1 MRLNK
6 QQIKNKE
13 SIALDVKDLL
23 AAAIKDAAQK
33 AIDSG
38 ALKPGTLPEVMLEVP
53 PQKEFGDFAT
63 NFAMQSARSLHC
75 APRQIAQAVV
85 DNLDCDSIEK
95 MEIAGPGFI
104 NFYLKQN
111 WTADLLASILKAGEN
126 YGNLPANGLGR
137 VQVEYVSAN
146 PTGPLHVGHARGA
159 AVGSAMVNLL
169 RAAGYDVESEYY
181 INDAG
186 NQMNN
191 LAASVNARYLQLLKL
206 EEMGGV
212 PADLT
217 VKQLDEL
224 PTGIAFPENGYHGYD
239 IIETAQRIIR
249 IYGKKFVDLE
259 EKERLAKFL
268 EIAYKEKLA
277 GLKEDLEA
285 FGVTFDVWFSE
296 KSLHDADKIREACK
310 FLQDKGE
317 IYEKDGALWLRSS
330 EQGDDKDRVVIR
342 DNGVPTYFAA
352 DIAYHRNKF
361 ERGFAHLIDL
371 WGADHHGYIARVKA
385 AINALGYD
393 ANQLEVML
401 LQMVRLYRNGD
412 IVKLSKRTGET
423 ITLREL
429 MEEVGVDA
437 ARYFFCMRSIDS
449 QLDFDM
455 TLATE
460 KSNDNPV
467 YYIQYAHARICSI
480 GRQLAEA
487 GIEALPLEELKLDT
501 LQAPEELEL
510 IKKLGKY
517 PELIA
522 MAARE
527 RAVHHVASYT
537 YELAGLFHSF
547 YNQCRILGVDKDLQ
561 QARIALVKAVGHT
574 IRHALGILG
583 VAAPER
589 M

>member
-1 MRLNK
+1 MD
-6 QQIKNKE
+6 IKD
-13 SIALDVKDLL
+13 IL
-23 AAAIKDAAQK
+23 AAAIKAAAQK

-38 ALKPGTLPEVMLEVP
+38 SLKPGVLPEVMLEVP

-85 DNLDCDSIEK
+85 DNLDCASVER

-111 WTADLLASILKAGEN
+111 WTSDLLSSIIAAGED
-126 YGNLPANGLGR
+126 YGNLPANDFGR

-146 PTGPLHVGHARGA
+146 PTGPLHIGHARGA

-206 EEMGGV
+206 EDMGGV

-217 VKQLDEL
+217 VKQLDEM
-224 PTGIAFPENGYHGYD
+224 PTGIPFPENGYHGYD
-239 IIETAQRIIR
+239 IIETAQRFIR
-249 IYGKKFVDLE
+249 IYGKEFVALD

-296 KSLHDADKIREACK
+296 KSLHEANKIHEAVD
-310 FLQDKGE
+310 FLKERGY
-317 IYEKDGALWLRSS
+317 IYEQGGALWLKST

-361 ERGFAHLIDL
+361 ERGFARVINL

-385 AINALGYD
+385 AVNALGFD
-393 ANQLEVML
+393 ANNLEIML

-429 MEEVGVDA
+429 MDEVGTDA
-437 ARYFFCMRSIDS
+437 ARYFFCMRSLDS

-460 KSNDNPV
+460 KSNENPV

-480 GRQLAEA
+480 ARQLAEA
-487 GIEALPLEELKLDT
+487 GISAVPASELKLDT
-501 LQAPEELEL
+501 LTAPEELAL
-510 IKKLGKY
+510 IKKLGEY

-522 MAARE
+522 RAARE
-527 RAVHHVASYT
+527 RAVHSVATYT

-547 YNQCRILGVDKDLQ
+547 YNQCRILGVDTDLQ

-583 VAAPER
+583 VSAPER

>member
-1 MRLNK
+1 MD
-6 QQIKNKE
+6 IKD
-13 SIALDVKDLL
+13 IL
-23 AAAIKDAAQK
+23 AAAIKEAAQK
-33 AIDSG
+33 AIDKGS
-38 ALKPGTLPEVMLEVP
+38 LKQGVLPEVMLEVP

-63 NFAMQSARSLHC
+63 NFAMQSARSLRC

-85 DNLDCDSIEK
+85 DNLDCPSVDR

-111 WTADLLASILKAGEN
+111 WTADLLANILAAGEA
-126 YGNLPANGLGR
+126 YGNLPANDLGR

-146 PTGPLHVGHARGA
+146 PTGPLHIGHARGA

-217 VKQLDEL
+217 VKQLDEM
-224 PTGIAFPENGYHGYD
+224 PTGIPFPENGYHGYD

-249 IYGKKFVDLE
+249 IYGKEFVTLD

-268 EIAYKEKLA
+268 DIAYKEKLA

-296 KSLHDADKIREACK
+296 KSLHEANKIREAVD
-310 FLQDKGE
+310 FLQERGY
-317 IYEKDGALWLRSS
+317 IYEQGGALWLNSTA
-330 EQGDDKDRVVIR
+330 QGDDKDRVVIR
-342 DNGVPTYFAA
+342 DNGIPTYFAA

-361 ERGFAHLIDL
+361 ERGFARVINL

-385 AINALGYD
+385 AVNALGFD
-393 ANQLEVML
+393 ANNLEIML

-429 MEEVGVDA
+429 MDEVGTDA
-437 ARYFFCMRSIDS
+437 ARYFFCMRSLDS

-460 KSNDNPV
+460 KSNENPV
-467 YYIQYAHARICSI
+467 YYIQYAHARISSI

-487 GIEALPLEELKLDT
+487 GIEALPAGELKLET
-501 LQAPEELEL
+501 LVAPEELAL
-510 IKKLGKY
+510 IKKLGEY

-522 MAARE
+522 RAARE
-527 RAVHHVASYT
+527 RAVHSVATYA

-547 YNQCRILGVDKDLQ
+547 YNQCRILGVETDLQ

-583 VAAPER
+583 VSAPER

>member
-1 MRLNK
+1 MD
-6 QQIKNKE
+6 IKD
-13 SIALDVKDLL
+13 IL
-23 AAAIKDAAQK
+23 AAAIKAAAQK
-33 AIDSG
+33 AIDDG
-38 ALKPGTLPEVMLEVP
+38 TLKPGALPEVMLEVP

-85 DNLDCDSIEK
+85 NNLDCASVEK
-95 MEIAGPGFI
+95 AEIAGPGFI

-111 WTADLLASILKAGEN
+111 WTADLLASILAAGDN
-126 YGNLPANGLGR
+126 YGNLPANDLGR
-137 VQVEYVSAN
+137 IQVEYVSAN
-146 PTGPLHVGHARGA
+146 PTGPLHIGHARGA

-217 VKQLDEL
+217 VKQLDEM
-224 PTGIAFPENGYHGYD
+224 PTGIPFPENGYHGYD

-249 IYGKKFVDLE
+249 IYGKEFVALD

-268 EIAYKEKLA
+268 DIAYKEKLA

-296 KSLHDADKIREACK
+296 KSLHEANKIREAVA
-310 FLQDKGE
+310 FLQERGY
-317 IYEKDGALWLRSS
+317 IYEQGGALWLNSTA
-330 EQGDDKDRVVIR
+330 QGDDKDRVVIR
-342 DNGVPTYFAA
+342 DNGIPTYFAA

-361 ERGFAHLIDL
+361 ERGFARVINL

-385 AINALGYD
+385 AVNALGFD
-393 ANQLEVML
+393 ANNLEIML

-429 MEEVGVDA
+429 MDEVGTDA
-437 ARYFFCMRSIDS
+437 ARYFFCMRSLDS

-460 KSNDNPV
+460 KSNENPV
-467 YYIQYAHARICSI
+467 YYIQYAHARISSI

-487 GIEALPLEELKLDT
+487 GIEAVPAEQLKLDT
-501 LQAPEELEL
+501 LVAPEELAL
-510 IKKLGKY
+510 IKKLGEY

-522 MAARE
+522 RAARE
-527 RAVHHVASYT
+527 RAVHSVATYA

-547 YNQCRILGVDKDLQ
+547 YNQCRILGVETDLQ

-583 VAAPER
+583 VSAPER

>member
-1 MRLNK
+1 MTLD
-6 QQIKNKE
+6 IKD
-13 SIALDVKDLL
+13 IL
-23 AAAIKDAAQK
+23 AAAIKAAAQK
-33 AIDSG
+33 AIDDG
-38 ALKPGTLPEVMLEVP
+38 TLKPGTLPEVMLEVP

-63 NFAMQSARSLHC
+63 NFAMQSARSLRC

-85 DNLDCDSIEK
+85 DNLDCASVEK
-95 MEIAGPGFI
+95 AEIAGPGFI

-111 WTADLLASILKAGEN
+111 WTADLLASILAAGDN
-126 YGNLPANGLGR
+126 YGNLPANDLGR
-137 VQVEYVSAN
+137 IQVEYVSAN
-146 PTGPLHVGHARGA
+146 PTGPLHIGHARGA

-217 VKQLDEL
+217 VKQLDEM
-224 PTGIAFPENGYHGYD
+224 PTGIPFPENGYHGYD

-249 IYGKKFVDLE
+249 IYGKEFVALD

-268 EIAYKEKLA
+268 DIAYKEKLA

-296 KSLHDADKIREACK
+296 KSLHEANKIREAVA
-310 FLQDKGE
+310 FLQERGY
-317 IYEKDGALWLRSS
+317 IYEQGGALWLNSTA
-330 EQGDDKDRVVIR
+330 QGDDKDRVVIR
-342 DNGVPTYFAA
+342 DNGIPTYFAA

-361 ERGFAHLIDL
+361 ERGFARVINL

-385 AINALGYD
+385 AVNALGFD
-393 ANQLEVML
+393 ANNLEIML

-429 MEEVGVDA
+429 MDEVGTDA
-437 ARYFFCMRSIDS
+437 ARYFFCMRSLDS

-460 KSNDNPV
+460 KSNENPV
-467 YYIQYAHARICSI
+467 YYIQYAHARISSI

-487 GIEALPLEELKLDT
+487 GITAVPAEQLKLDT
-501 LQAPEELEL
+501 LVAPEELAL
-510 IKKLGKY
+510 IKKLGEY

-522 MAARE
+522 RAARE
-527 RAVHHVASYT
+527 RAVHSVATYA

-547 YNQCRILGVDKDLQ
+547 YNQCRILGVETELQ

-583 VAAPER
+583 VSAPER

>member
-1 MRLNK
+1 MD
-6 QQIKNKE
+6 IKD
-13 SIALDVKDLL
+13 IL
-23 AAAIKDAAQK
+23 AAAIKAAAQK
-33 AIDSG
+33 AIDNG
-38 ALKPGTLPEVMLEVP
+38 ALKRGVLPEVMLEVP

-85 DNLDCDSIEK
+85 DNLECASVEK
-95 MEIAGPGFI
+95 AEIAGPGFI

-111 WTADLLASILKAGEN
+111 WTADLLASILAAGEN
-126 YGNLPANGLGR
+126 YGNLPANDFGR
-137 VQVEYVSAN
+137 IQVEYVSAN
-146 PTGPLHVGHARGA
+146 PTGPLHIGHARGA

-217 VKQLDEL
+217 VKQLDEM

-249 IYGKKFVDLE
+249 IYGKEFVALE

-268 EIAYKEKLA
+268 DIAYKEKLA

-296 KSLHDADKIREACK
+296 KSLHEANKIREAVD
-310 FLQDKGE
+310 FLKERGY
-317 IYEKDGALWLRSS
+317 IYEEGGALWLNSTA
-330 EQGDDKDRVVIR
+330 QGDDKDRVVIR

-361 ERGFAHLIDL
+361 ERGFARVINL

-385 AINALGYD
+385 AVNALGFD
-393 ANQLEVML
+393 ANNLEVML

-429 MEEVGVDA
+429 MDEVGTDA
-437 ARYFFCMRSIDS
+437 ARYFFCMRSLDS

-460 KSNDNPV
+460 KSNENPV
-467 YYIQYAHARICSI
+467 YYIQYAHARISSI

-487 GIEALPLEELKLDT
+487 GIEAVPAEQLKLDA
-501 LQAPEELEL
+501 LVAPEELAL
-510 IKKLGKY
+510 IKKLGEY

-522 MAARE
+522 RAARE
-527 RAVHHVASYT
+527 RAVHSVATYA

-547 YNQCRILGVDKDLQ
+547 YNQCRILGVETDLQ

-583 VAAPER
+583 VSAPER

>member
-1 MRLNK
+1 MD
-6 QQIKNKE
+6 IKD
-13 SIALDVKDLL
+13 IL
-23 AAAIKDAAQK
+23 AAAIKAAAQK

-38 ALKPGTLPEVMLEVP
+38 SLKPGTLPEVMLEVP

-85 DNLDCDSIEK
+85 DNLDCGSVEK
-95 MEIAGPGFI
+95 AEIAGPGFI

-111 WTADLLASILKAGEN
+111 WTSDLLASIIAAGEN
-126 YGNLPANGLGR
+126 YGNLPANDFGR
-137 VQVEYVSAN
+137 IQVEYVSAN
-146 PTGPLHVGHARGA
+146 PTGPLHIGHARGA

-212 PADLT
+212 PEDLT
-217 VKQLDEL
+217 VKQLDEM
-224 PTGIAFPENGYHGYD
+224 PTGIPFPENGYHGYD

-249 IYGKKFVDLE
+249 IYGKEFVALD

-268 EIAYKEKLA
+268 DIAYKEKLA

-285 FGVTFDVWFSE
+285 FGVTYDVWFSE
-296 KSLHDADKIREACK
+296 KSLHDANKIREAVD
-310 FLQDKGE
+310 FLQERGY
-317 IYEKDGALWLRSS
+317 IYEQDGALWLKST

-361 ERGFAHLIDL
+361 ERGFARVINL

-385 AINALGYD
+385 AVNALGFD
-393 ANQLEVML
+393 ANNLEVML

-429 MEEVGVDA
+429 MDEVGTDA
-437 ARYFFCMRSIDS
+437 ARYFFCMRSLDS

-460 KSNDNPV
+460 KSNENPV
-467 YYIQYAHARICSI
+467 YYIQYAHARISSI
-480 GRQLAEA
+480 ARQLAEA
-487 GIEALPLEELKLDT
+487 GIEAVPTSELKLDT
-501 LQAPEELEL
+501 LVAPEELAL
-510 IKKLGKY
+510 IKKMGEY
-517 PELIA
+517 PELLA
-522 MAARE
+522 RAARE
-527 RAVHHVASYT
+527 RAVHSVATYA

-547 YNQCRILGVDKDLQ
+547 YNQCRILGVDKDVQ

-583 VAAPER
+583 VSAPER

>member
-1 MRLNK
+1 MD
-6 QQIKNKE
+6 IKD
-13 SIALDVKDLL
+13 IL
-23 AAAIKDAAQK
+23 AAAIKEAAQK
-33 AIDSG
+33 AIDKGS
-38 ALKPGTLPEVMLEVP
+38 LKQGVLPEVMLEVP

-63 NFAMQSARSLHC
+63 NFAMQSARSLRC

-85 DNLDCDSIEK
+85 DNLDCPSVDR

-111 WTADLLASILKAGEN
+111 WTADLLANILAAGEA
-126 YGNLPANGLGR
+126 YGNLPANDLGR

-146 PTGPLHVGHARGA
+146 PTGPLHIGHARGA

-217 VKQLDEL
+217 VKQLDEM
-224 PTGIAFPENGYHGYD
+224 PTGIPFPENGYHGYD

-249 IYGKKFVDLE
+249 IYGKEFVALD

-268 EIAYKEKLA
+268 DIAYKEKLA

-296 KSLHDADKIREACK
+296 KSLHEANKIREAVD
-310 FLQDKGE
+310 FLQERGY
-317 IYEKDGALWLRSS
+317 IYEQGGALWLNSTA
-330 EQGDDKDRVVIR
+330 QGDDKDRVVIR

-361 ERGFAHLIDL
+361 ERGFARVINL

-385 AINALGYD
+385 AVNALGFD
-393 ANQLEVML
+393 ANNLEIML

-429 MEEVGVDA
+429 MDEVGTDA
-437 ARYFFCMRSIDS
+437 ARYFFCMRSLDS

-460 KSNDNPV
+460 KSNENPV
-467 YYIQYAHARICSI
+467 YYIQYAHARISSI

-487 GIEALPLEELKLDT
+487 GIEAVALDKLKLGVLET
-501 LQAPEELEL
+501 PEELAL
-510 IKKLGKY
+510 IKKLGEY

-522 MAARE
+522 RAARE
-527 RAVHHVASYT
+527 RAVHSVATYA

-547 YNQCRILGVDKDLQ
+547 YNQCRILGVETELQ

-583 VAAPER
+583 VSAPER

>member
-1 MRLNK
+1 MD
-6 QQIKNKE
+6 IKD
-13 SIALDVKDLL
+13 IL

-33 AIDSG
+33 AIDNG
-38 ALKPGTLPEVMLEVP
+38 ALKPGVLPEVMLEVP

-85 DNLDCDSIEK
+85 DNLDCASVEK

-111 WTADLLASILKAGEN
+111 WTADLLKSILAAGEN
-126 YGNLPANGLGR
+126 YGNLPANDLGR
-137 VQVEYVSAN
+137 IQVEYVSAN
-146 PTGPLHVGHARGA
+146 PTGPLHIGHARGA
-159 AVGSAMVNLL
+159 DVGSAMVNLL

-217 VKQLDEL
+217 VKQLDEM

-249 IYGKKFVDLE
+249 IYGNEFVALD

-296 KSLHDADKIREACK
+296 KSLHEANKIHEAVD
-310 FLQDKGE
+310 FLKERGY
-317 IYEKDGALWLRSS
+317 IYEQGGALWLNSTA
-330 EQGDDKDRVVIR
+330 QGDDKDRVVIR

-361 ERGFAHLIDL
+361 ERGFARVINL

-385 AINALGYD
+385 AVNALGFD
-393 ANQLEVML
+393 ANNLEIML

-429 MEEVGVDA
+429 MDEVGTDA
-437 ARYFFCMRSIDS
+437 TRYFFCMRSLDS

-460 KSNDNPV
+460 KSNENPV
-467 YYIQYAHARICSI
+467 YYIQYAHARISSI

-487 GIEALPLEELKLDT
+487 GIEAVAMDELNLGALET
-501 LQAPEELEL
+501 PEELAL
-510 IKKLGKY
+510 IKKLGEY

-522 MAARE
+522 RAVRE
-527 RAVHHVASYT
+527 RAVHSVATYA

-547 YNQCRILGVDKDLQ
+547 YN
-561 QARIALVKAVGHT
+561 
-574 IRHALGILG
+574 
-583 VAAPER
+583 
-589 M
+589 

>member
-1 MRLNK
+1 MD
-6 QQIKNKE
+6 IKD
-13 SIALDVKDLL
+13 IL
-23 AAAIKDAAQK
+23 AAAIKAAAQK

-38 ALKPGTLPEVMLEVP
+38 SLKPGVLPEVMLEVP

-75 APRQIAQAVV
+75 APRQLAQAVV
-85 DNLDCDSIEK
+85 DNLDCASVER

-111 WTADLLASILKAGEN
+111 WTSDLLSSIIAAGED
-126 YGNLPANGLGR
+126 YGNLPANDFGR

-146 PTGPLHVGHARGA
+146 PTGPLHIGHARGA

-206 EEMGGV
+206 EDMGGV

-217 VKQLDEL
+217 VKQLDEM
-224 PTGIAFPENGYHGYD
+224 PTGIPFPENGYHGYD

-249 IYGKKFVDLE
+249 IYGKEFVALD

-296 KSLHDADKIREACK
+296 KSLHEANKIHEAVD
-310 FLQDKGE
+310 FLKERGY
-317 IYEKDGALWLRSS
+317 IYEQGGALWLKST

-361 ERGFAHLIDL
+361 ERGFARVINL

-385 AINALGYD
+385 AVNALGFD
-393 ANQLEVML
+393 ANNLEIML

-429 MEEVGVDA
+429 MDEVGTDA
-437 ARYFFCMRSIDS
+437 ARYFFCMRSLDS

-460 KSNDNPV
+460 KSNENPV

-480 GRQLAEA
+480 ARQLAEA
-487 GIEALPLEELKLDT
+487 GIEAVPTSELKLDT
-501 LQAPEELEL
+501 LVAPEELAL
-510 IKKLGKY
+510 IKKLGEY

-522 MAARE
+522 RAARE
-527 RAVHHVASYT
+527 RAVHSVATYT

-547 YNQCRILGVDKDLQ
+547 YNQCRILGVDTDLQ

-583 VAAPER
+583 VSAPER

>member
-1 MRLNK
+1 MD
-6 QQIKNKE
+6 IKD
-13 SIALDVKDLL
+13 IL
-23 AAAIKDAAQK
+23 AAAIKEAAQK
-33 AIDSG
+33 AIDKGS
-38 ALKPGTLPEVMLEVP
+38 LKQGVLPEVMLEVP

-85 DNLDCDSIEK
+85 DNLDCPSVDR

-111 WTADLLASILKAGEN
+111 WTADLLANILAAGEA
-126 YGNLPANGLGR
+126 YGNLPANDLGR

-146 PTGPLHVGHARGA
+146 PTGPLHIGHARGA

-217 VKQLDEL
+217 VKQLDEM
-224 PTGIAFPENGYHGYD
+224 PTGIPFPENGYHGYD

-249 IYGKKFVDLE
+249 IYGKEFVALD

-268 EIAYKEKLA
+268 DIAYKEKLA

-296 KSLHDADKIREACK
+296 KSLHEANKIREAVD
-310 FLQDKGE
+310 FLQERGY
-317 IYEKDGALWLRSS
+317 IYEQGGALWLNSTA
-330 EQGDDKDRVVIR
+330 QGDDKDRVVIR

-361 ERGFAHLIDL
+361 ERGFARVINL

-385 AINALGYD
+385 AVNALGFD
-393 ANQLEVML
+393 ANNLEIML

-429 MEEVGVDA
+429 MDEVGTDA
-437 ARYFFCMRSIDS
+437 ARYFFCMRSLDS

-460 KSNDNPV
+460 KSNENPV
-467 YYIQYAHARICSI
+467 YYIQYAHARISSI

-487 GIEALPLEELKLDT
+487 GIEAVALDKLNLGVLET
-501 LQAPEELEL
+501 PEELAL
-510 IKKLGKY
+510 IKKLGEY

-522 MAARE
+522 RAARE
-527 RAVHHVASYT
+527 RAVHSVATYA

-547 YNQCRILGVDKDLQ
+547 YNQCRILSVETELQ

-583 VAAPER
+583 VSAPER

>member
-1 MRLNK
+1 MD
-6 QQIKNKE
+6 IKD
-13 SIALDVKDLL
+13 IL
-23 AAAIKDAAQK
+23 AAAIKAAAQK

-38 ALKPGTLPEVMLEVP
+38 FLKPGTLPEVMLEVP

-85 DNLDCDSIEK
+85 DNLDCGSVEK
-95 MEIAGPGFI
+95 AEIAGPGFI

-111 WTADLLASILKAGEN
+111 WTSDLLASIIAAGEN
-126 YGNLPANGLGR
+126 YGNLPANDFGR
-137 VQVEYVSAN
+137 IQVEYVSAN
-146 PTGPLHVGHARGA
+146 PTGPLHIGHARGA

-212 PADLT
+212 PEDLT
-217 VKQLDEL
+217 VKQLDEM
-224 PTGIAFPENGYHGYD
+224 PTGIPFPENGYHGYD

-249 IYGKKFVDLE
+249 IYGKEFVALD

-268 EIAYKEKLA
+268 DIAYKEKLA

-285 FGVTFDVWFSE
+285 FGVTYDVWFSE
-296 KSLHDADKIREACK
+296 KSLHDANKIREAVD
-310 FLQDKGE
+310 FLQERGY
-317 IYEKDGALWLRSS
+317 IYEQDGALWLKST

-361 ERGFAHLIDL
+361 ERGFARVINL

-385 AINALGYD
+385 AVNALGFD
-393 ANQLEVML
+393 ANNLEVML

-429 MEEVGVDA
+429 MDEVGTDA
-437 ARYFFCMRSIDS
+437 ARYFFCMRSLDS

-460 KSNDNPV
+460 KSNENPV
-467 YYIQYAHARICSI
+467 YYIQYAYARISSI
-480 GRQLAEA
+480 ARQLAEA
-487 GIEALPLEELKLDT
+487 GIEAVPTSELKLDT
-501 LQAPEELEL
+501 LVAPEELAL
-510 IKKLGKY
+510 IKKMGEY
-517 PELIA
+517 PELLA
-522 MAARE
+522 RAARE
-527 RAVHHVASYT
+527 RAVHSVATYA

-547 YNQCRILGVDKDLQ
+547 YNQCRILGVDKDVQ

-583 VAAPER
+583 VSAPER

>member
-1 MRLNK
+1 MD
-6 QQIKNKE
+6 IKD
-13 SIALDVKDLL
+13 IL
-23 AAAIKDAAQK
+23 AAAIKAAAQK

-38 ALKPGTLPEVMLEVP
+38 SLKPGTLPEVMLEVP

-85 DNLDCDSIEK
+85 DNLDCASVEK
-95 MEIAGPGFI
+95 AEIAGPGFI

-111 WTADLLASILKAGEN
+111 WTSDLLASIIAAGEN
-126 YGNLPANGLGR
+126 YGNLPANDFGR
-137 VQVEYVSAN
+137 IQVEYVSAN
-146 PTGPLHVGHARGA
+146 PTGPLHIGHARGA

-212 PADLT
+212 PEDLT
-217 VKQLDEL
+217 VKQLDEM
-224 PTGIAFPENGYHGYD
+224 PTGIPFPENGYHGYD

-249 IYGKKFVDLE
+249 IYGKEFVALD

-268 EIAYKEKLA
+268 DIAYKEKLA

-285 FGVTFDVWFSE
+285 FGVTYDVWFSE
-296 KSLHDADKIREACK
+296 KSLHDANKIREAVD
-310 FLQDKGE
+310 FLQERGY
-317 IYEKDGALWLRSS
+317 IYEQDGALWLKST

-361 ERGFAHLIDL
+361 ERGFARVINL

-385 AINALGYD
+385 AVNALGFD
-393 ANQLEVML
+393 ANNLEVML

-429 MEEVGVDA
+429 MDEVGTDA
-437 ARYFFCMRSIDS
+437 ARYFFCMRSLDS

-460 KSNDNPV
+460 KSNENPV
-467 YYIQYAHARICSI
+467 YYIQYAHARISSI
-480 GRQLAEA
+480 ARQLAEA
-487 GIEALPLEELKLDT
+487 GIEAVPTSELKLDT
-501 LQAPEELEL
+501 LVAPEQLAV
-510 IKKLGKY
+510 IKKMGEY
-517 PELIA
+517 PELLA
-522 MAARE
+522 RAARE
-527 RAVHHVASYT
+527 RAVHSVATYA

-547 YNQCRILGVDKDLQ
+547 FNQFLILGVDKDVQ
-561 QARIALVKAVGHT
+561 QARIALVNAVGHT

-583 VAAPER
+583 VSAPER

>member
-1 MRLNK
+1 MD
-6 QQIKNKE
+6 IKD
-13 SIALDVKDLL
+13 IL
-23 AAAIKDAAQK
+23 AAAIKAAAQK

-38 ALKPGTLPEVMLEVP
+38 SLKPGTLPEVMLEVP

-85 DNLDCDSIEK
+85 DNLDCASVEK
-95 MEIAGPGFI
+95 AEIAGPGFI

-111 WTADLLASILKAGEN
+111 WTSDLLASIIAAGEN
-126 YGNLPANGLGR
+126 YGNLPANDFGR
-137 VQVEYVSAN
+137 IQVEYVSAN
-146 PTGPLHVGHARGA
+146 PTGPLHIGHARGA

-212 PADLT
+212 PEDLT
-217 VKQLDEL
+217 VKQLDEM
-224 PTGIAFPENGYHGYD
+224 PTGIPFPENGYHGYD

-249 IYGKKFVDLE
+249 IYGKEFVALD

-268 EIAYKEKLA
+268 DIAYKEKLA

-285 FGVTFDVWFSE
+285 FGVTYDVWFSE
-296 KSLHDADKIREACK
+296 KSLHDANKIREAVD
-310 FLQDKGE
+310 FLQERGY
-317 IYEKDGALWLRSS
+317 IYEQDGALWLKST

-361 ERGFAHLIDL
+361 ERGFARVINL

-385 AINALGYD
+385 AVNALGFD
-393 ANQLEVML
+393 ANNLEIML

-429 MEEVGVDA
+429 MDEVGTDA
-437 ARYFFCMRSIDS
+437 ARYFFCMRSLDS

-460 KSNDNPV
+460 KSNENPV
-467 YYIQYAHARICSI
+467 YYIQYAYARISSI
-480 GRQLAEA
+480 ARQLAEA
-487 GIEALPLEELKLDT
+487 GIEAVPTSELKLDT
-501 LQAPEELEL
+501 LVAPEELAL
-510 IKKLGKY
+510 IKKMGEY
-517 PELIA
+517 PELLA
-522 MAARE
+522 RAARE
-527 RAVHHVASYT
+527 RAVHSVATYA

-547 YNQCRILGVDKDLQ
+547 YNQCRILGVDKDVQ

-583 VAAPER
+583 VSAPER

>member
-1 MRLNK
+1 MD
-6 QQIKNKE
+6 IKE
-13 SIALDVKDLL
+13 TL
-23 AAAIKDAAQK
+23 AAAIKAAAQQ
-33 AIDSG
+33 AIDKG
-38 ALKPGTLPEVMLEVP
+38 VLKPGNLPEVMLEVP

-85 DNLDCDSIEK
+85 DNLDCASVER

-111 WTADLLASILKAGEN
+111 WTADLLASILAAGDN

-249 IYGKKFVDLE
+249 IYGKDFVALE

-285 FGVTFDVWFSE
+285 FGVTYDVWFSE
-296 KSLHDADKIREACK
+296 KTLHEANKIQEACA
-310 FLQDKGE
+310 FLKEKGE
-317 IYEKDGALWLRSS
+317 VYEEGGALWLRSTA
-330 EQGDDKDRVVIR
+330 QGDDKDRVVIR
-342 DNGVPTYFAA
+342 DNGIPTYFAA

-361 ERGFAHLIDL
+361 ERGFAHVINI
-371 WGADHHGYIARVKA
+371 WGADHHGYVARVKA
-385 AINALGYD
+385 AINALGFD
-393 ANQLEVML
+393 AKNLEVML
-401 LQMVRLYRNGD
+401 LQMVRLYRNGE

-429 MEEVGVDA
+429 MDEVGTDA
-437 ARYFFCMRSIDS
+437 ARYFFCMRSLDS

-467 YYIQYAHARICSI
+467 YYIQYAHARIASI

-487 GIEALPLEELKLDT
+487 GIKAVAKEELKLET
-501 LQAPEELEL
+501 LQAPEEQAL
-510 IKKLGKY
+510 IKKLGEY
-517 PELIA
+517 PEMLA
-522 MAARE
+522 EAARE
-527 RAVHHVASYT
+527 RAVHHVATYT

-547 YNQCRILGVDKDLQ
+547 YNQCRILGVEADLQ
-561 QARIALVKAVGHT
+561 QARIALVGAVGHT
-574 IRHALGILG
+574 IRHALAILG
-583 VAAPER
+583 VSAPER

>member
-1 MRLNK
+1 MD
-6 QQIKNKE
+6 IKDIL
-13 SIALDVKDLL
+13 S
-23 AAAIKDAAQK
+23 AAIKEAAQK
-33 AIDSG
+33 AIDNGS
-38 ALKPGTLPEVMLEVP
+38 LKQGVLPEVMLEVP

-85 DNLDCDSIEK
+85 DNLDCPSVDR

-111 WTADLLASILKAGEN
+111 WTADLLANILAAGEA
-126 YGNLPANGLGR
+126 YGNLPANDLGR

-146 PTGPLHVGHARGA
+146 PTGPLHIGHARGA

-217 VKQLDEL
+217 VKQLDEM
-224 PTGIAFPENGYHGYD
+224 PTGIPFPENGYHGYD

-249 IYGKKFVDLE
+249 IYGKEFVALD

-268 EIAYKEKLA
+268 DIAYKEKLA

-296 KSLHDADKIREACK
+296 KSLHEANKIREAVD
-310 FLQDKGE
+310 FLQERGY
-317 IYEKDGALWLRSS
+317 IYEQGGALWLNSTA
-330 EQGDDKDRVVIR
+330 QGDDKDRVVIR

-361 ERGFAHLIDL
+361 ERGFARVINL

-385 AINALGYD
+385 AVNALGFD
-393 ANQLEVML
+393 ANNLEIML

-429 MEEVGVDA
+429 MDEVGTDA
-437 ARYFFCMRSIDS
+437 ARYFFCMRSLDS

-460 KSNDNPV
+460 KSNENPV
-467 YYIQYAHARICSI
+467 YYIQYAHARISSI

-487 GIEALPLEELKLDT
+487 GIEAVALDKLNLGVLET
-501 LQAPEELEL
+501 PEELAL
-510 IKKLGKY
+510 IKKLGEY

-522 MAARE
+522 RAARE
-527 RAVHHVASYT
+527 RAVHSVATYA

-547 YNQCRILGVDKDLQ
+547 YNQCRILGVETELQ

-583 VAAPER
+583 VSAPER

>member
-1 MRLNK
+1 MD
-6 QQIKNKE
+6 IKD
-13 SIALDVKDLL
+13 IL
-23 AAAIKDAAQK
+23 AAAIKAAAQK
-33 AIDSG
+33 AIDDG
-38 ALKPGTLPEVMLEVP
+38 TLKPGALPEVMLEVP

-85 DNLDCDSIEK
+85 NNLDCASVEK
-95 MEIAGPGFI
+95 AEIAGPGFI

-111 WTADLLASILKAGEN
+111 WTADLLASILAAGDN
-126 YGNLPANGLGR
+126 YGNLPANDLGR
-137 VQVEYVSAN
+137 IQVEYVSAN
-146 PTGPLHVGHARGA
+146 PTGPLHIGHARGA

-217 VKQLDEL
+217 VKQLDEM
-224 PTGIAFPENGYHGYD
+224 PTGIPFPENGYHGYD

-249 IYGKKFVDLE
+249 IYGKEFVALD

-268 EIAYKEKLA
+268 DIAYKEKLA

-296 KSLHDADKIREACK
+296 KSLHEANKIREAVA
-310 FLQDKGE
+310 FLQERGY
-317 IYEKDGALWLRSS
+317 IYEQGGALWLNSTA
-330 EQGDDKDRVVIR
+330 QGDDKDRVVIR
-342 DNGVPTYFAA
+342 DNGIPTYFAA

-361 ERGFAHLIDL
+361 ERGFARVINL

-385 AINALGYD
+385 AVNALGFD
-393 ANQLEVML
+393 ANNLEIML

-429 MEEVGVDA
+429 MDEVGTDA
-437 ARYFFCMRSIDS
+437 ARYFFCMRSLDS

-460 KSNDNPV
+460 KSNENPV
-467 YYIQYAHARICSI
+467 YYIQYAHARISSI
-480 GRQLAEA
+480 GRQLAEV
-487 GIEALPLEELKLDT
+487 GIEAVPAGELKLET
-501 LQAPEELEL
+501 LVAPEELAL
-510 IKKLGKY
+510 IKKLGEY

-522 MAARE
+522 RAARE
-527 RAVHHVASYT
+527 RAVHSVAT
-537 YELAGLFHSF
+537 YASELAGLFHSF
-547 YNQCRILGVDKDLQ
+547 YNQCRILGVETDLQ

-583 VAAPER
+583 VSAPER

>member
-1 MRLNK
+1 MD
-6 QQIKNKE
+6 IKD
-13 SIALDVKDLL
+13 IL
-23 AAAIKDAAQK
+23 AAAIKEAAQK
-33 AIDSG
+33 AIDKGS
-38 ALKPGTLPEVMLEVP
+38 LKQGVLPEVMLEVP

-85 DNLDCDSIEK
+85 DNLDCPSVDR

-111 WTADLLASILKAGEN
+111 WTADLLANILAAGEA
-126 YGNLPANGLGR
+126 YGNLPANDLGR

-146 PTGPLHVGHARGA
+146 PTGPLHIGHARGA

-217 VKQLDEL
+217 VKQLDEM
-224 PTGIAFPENGYHGYD
+224 PTGIPFPENGYHGYD

-249 IYGKKFVDLE
+249 IYGKEFVALD

-268 EIAYKEKLA
+268 DIAYKEKLA

-296 KSLHDADKIREACK
+296 KSLHEANKIREAVD
-310 FLQDKGE
+310 FLQERGY
-317 IYEKDGALWLRSS
+317 IYEQGGALWLNSTA
-330 EQGDDKDRVVIR
+330 QGDDKDRVVIR

-361 ERGFAHLIDL
+361 ERGFARVINL

-385 AINALGYD
+385 AVNALGFD
-393 ANQLEVML
+393 ANNLEIML

-429 MEEVGVDA
+429 MDEVGTDA
-437 ARYFFCMRSIDS
+437 ARYFFCMRSLDS

-460 KSNDNPV
+460 KSNENPV
-467 YYIQYAHARICSI
+467 YYIQYAHARISSI

-487 GIEALPLEELKLDT
+487 GIEAVALDKLKLGV
-501 LQAPEELEL
+501 LEAPEELAL
-510 IKKLGKY
+510 IKKLGEY

-522 MAARE
+522 RAARE
-527 RAVHHVASYT
+527 RAVHSVATYA

-547 YNQCRILGVDKDLQ
+547 YNQCRILGVETELQ

-583 VAAPER
+583 VSAPER

>member
-1 MRLNK
+1 MD
-6 QQIKNKE
+6 IKD
-13 SIALDVKDLL
+13 IL
-23 AAAIKDAAQK
+23 AAAIKEAAQK
-33 AIDSG
+33 AIDKGS
-38 ALKPGTLPEVMLEVP
+38 LKQGVLPEVMLEVP

-85 DNLDCDSIEK
+85 DNLDCPSVDR

-111 WTADLLASILKAGEN
+111 WTADLLANILAAGEA
-126 YGNLPANGLGR
+126 YGNLPANDLGR

-146 PTGPLHVGHARGA
+146 PTGPLHIGHARGA

-217 VKQLDEL
+217 VKQLDEM
-224 PTGIAFPENGYHGYD
+224 PTGIPFPENGYHGYD

-249 IYGKKFVDLE
+249 IYGKEFVALD

-268 EIAYKEKLA
+268 DIAYKEKLA

-296 KSLHDADKIREACK
+296 KSLHEANKIREAVD
-310 FLQDKGE
+310 FLQERGY
-317 IYEKDGALWLRSS
+317 IYEQGGALWLNSTA
-330 EQGDDKDRVVIR
+330 QGDDKDRVVIR

-361 ERGFAHLIDL
+361 ERGFARVINL

-385 AINALGYD
+385 SVNALGFD
-393 ANQLEVML
+393 ANNLEIML

-429 MEEVGVDA
+429 MDEVGTDT
-437 ARYFFCMRSIDS
+437 ARYFFCMRSLDS

-460 KSNDNPV
+460 KSNENPV
-467 YYIQYAHARICSI
+467 YYIQYAHARISSI

-487 GIEALPLEELKLDT
+487 GIEAVALDKLNLGVLET
-501 LQAPEELEL
+501 PEELAL
-510 IKKLGKY
+510 IKKLGEY

-522 MAARE
+522 RAARE
-527 RAVHHVASYT
+527 RAVHSVATYA

-547 YNQCRILGVDKDLQ
+547 YNQCRILGVETELQ

-583 VAAPER
+583 VSAPER

>member
-1 MRLNK
+1 MD
-6 QQIKNKE
+6 IKD
-13 SIALDVKDLL
+13 IL
-23 AAAIKDAAQK
+23 AAAIKEAAQK
-33 AIDSG
+33 AIDKGS
-38 ALKPGTLPEVMLEVP
+38 LKQGVLPEVMLEVP

-85 DNLDCDSIEK
+85 DNLDCPSVDR

-111 WTADLLASILKAGEN
+111 WTADLLANILAAGEA
-126 YGNLPANGLGR
+126 YGNLPANDLGR

-146 PTGPLHVGHARGA
+146 PTGPLHIGHARGA

-217 VKQLDEL
+217 VKQLDEM
-224 PTGIAFPENGYHGYD
+224 PTGIPFPENGYHGYD

-249 IYGKKFVDLE
+249 IYGKEFVALD

-268 EIAYKEKLA
+268 DIAYKEKLA

-285 FGVTFDVWFSE
+285 FGVTFDIWFSE
-296 KSLHDADKIREACK
+296 KSLHEANKIREAVD
-310 FLQDKGE
+310 FLQERGY
-317 IYEKDGALWLRSS
+317 IYEQGGALWLNSTA
-330 EQGDDKDRVVIR
+330 QGDDKDRVVIR
-342 DNGVPTYFAA
+342 DNGVPNYFAA

-361 ERGFAHLIDL
+361 ERGFARVINL

-385 AINALGYD
+385 AVNALGFD
-393 ANQLEVML
+393 ANNLEIML

-429 MEEVGVDA
+429 MDEVGTDA
-437 ARYFFCMRSIDS
+437 ARYFFCMRSLDS

-460 KSNDNPV
+460 KSNENPV
-467 YYIQYAHARICSI
+467 YYIQYAHARISSI

-487 GIEALPLEELKLDT
+487 GIEAVALDKLNLGVLET
-501 LQAPEELEL
+501 PEELAL
-510 IKKLGKY
+510 IKKLGEY

-522 MAARE
+522 RAARE
-527 RAVHHVASYT
+527 RAVHSVATYA

-547 YNQCRILGVDKDLQ
+547 YNQCRILGVGTELQ

-574 IRHALGILG
+574 IRHALDILG
-583 VAAPER
+583 VSAPER

>member
-1 MRLNK
+1 MD
-6 QQIKNKE
+6 IKD
-13 SIALDVKDLL
+13 IL
-23 AAAIKDAAQK
+23 AAAIKAAAQK

-38 ALKPGTLPEVMLEVP
+38 SLKPGTLPEVMLEVP

-85 DNLDCDSIEK
+85 DNLDCASVEK
-95 MEIAGPGFI
+95 AEIAGPGFI

-111 WTADLLASILKAGEN
+111 WTSDLLASIIAAGES
-126 YGNLPANGLGR
+126 YGNLPANDFGR
-137 VQVEYVSAN
+137 IQVEYVSAN
-146 PTGPLHVGHARGA
+146 PTGPLHIGHARGA

-186 NQMNN
+186 NQMKN

-212 PADLT
+212 PEDLT
-217 VKQLDEL
+217 VKQLDEM
-224 PTGIAFPENGYHGYD
+224 PTDIPFPENGYHGYD

-249 IYGKKFVDLE
+249 IYGKEFVALD

-268 EIAYKEKLA
+268 DIAYKEKLA

-285 FGVTFDVWFSE
+285 FGVTYDVWFSE
-296 KSLHDADKIREACK
+296 KSLHDANKIREAVD
-310 FLQDKGE
+310 FLQERGY
-317 IYEKDGALWLRSS
+317 IYEQDGALWLKST

-361 ERGFAHLIDL
+361 ERGFARVINL

-385 AINALGYD
+385 AVNALGFD
-393 ANQLEVML
+393 ANNLEVML

-429 MEEVGVDA
+429 MDEVGTDA
-437 ARYFFCMRSIDS
+437 ARYFFCMRSLDS

-460 KSNDNPV
+460 KSNENPV
-467 YYIQYAHARICSI
+467 YYIQYAHARISSI
-480 GRQLAEA
+480 ARQLAEA
-487 GIEALPLEELKLDT
+487 GIEAVPTSELKLDT
-501 LQAPEELEL
+501 LVAPEELAL
-510 IKKLGKY
+510 IKKMGEY
-517 PELIA
+517 PELLA
-522 MAARE
+522 RAARE
-527 RAVHHVASYT
+527 RAVHSVATYA

-547 YNQCRILGVDKDLQ
+547 YNQCRILGVDKDVQ

-583 VAAPER
+583 VSAPER

>member
-1 MRLNK
+1 MD
-6 QQIKNKE
+6 IKD
-13 SIALDVKDLL
+13 IL
-23 AAAIKDAAQK
+23 AAAIKAAAQK

-38 ALKPGTLPEVMLEVP
+38 SLKPGTLPEVMLEVP

-85 DNLDCDSIEK
+85 DNLDCASVEK
-95 MEIAGPGFI
+95 AEIAGPGFI

-111 WTADLLASILKAGEN
+111 WTSDLLASIIAAGEN
-126 YGNLPANGLGR
+126 YGNLPANDFGR
-137 VQVEYVSAN
+137 IQVEYVSAN
-146 PTGPLHVGHARGA
+146 PTGPLHIGHARGA

-212 PADLT
+212 PEDLT
-217 VKQLDEL
+217 VKQLDEM
-224 PTGIAFPENGYHGYD
+224 PTGIPFPENGYHGYD

-249 IYGKKFVDLE
+249 IYGKEFVVLD

-268 EIAYKEKLA
+268 DIAYKEKLA

-285 FGVTFDVWFSE
+285 FGVTYDVWFSE
-296 KSLHDADKIREACK
+296 KSLHDANKIREAVD
-310 FLQDKGE
+310 FLQERGY
-317 IYEKDGALWLRSS
+317 IYEQDGALWLKST

-361 ERGFAHLIDL
+361 ERGFARVINL

-385 AINALGYD
+385 AVNALGFD
-393 ANQLEVML
+393 ANNLEVML

-429 MEEVGVDA
+429 MDEVGTDA
-437 ARYFFCMRSIDS
+437 ARYFFCMRSLDS

-460 KSNDNPV
+460 KSNENPV
-467 YYIQYAHARICSI
+467 YYIQYAHARISSI
-480 GRQLAEA
+480 ARQLAEA
-487 GIEALPLEELKLDT
+487 GIEAVPTSELKLDT
-501 LQAPEELEL
+501 LVAPEELAL
-510 IKKLGKY
+510 IKKMGEY
-517 PELIA
+517 PELLA
-522 MAARE
+522 RAARE
-527 RAVHHVASYT
+527 RAVHSVATYA

-547 YNQCRILGVDKDLQ
+547 YNQCRILGVDKDVQ

-583 VAAPER
+583 VSAPER